1 MDEPAA
7 QEYPPVF
14 GANSWRTT
22 SLWSPFLSSLPITGA
37 SISILDDAHRQST
50 VGTSDSLA
58 AQLDE
63 LQFDLGEGPRWEC
76 LATGLPVLVPHLDG
90 TTGSS
95 SGSSWPM
102 FGTAVRELEVG
113 ALFAFPLHLGAAVV
127 GVVDMYRST
136 PGELDIAAIGRATAI
151 ADGIA
156 LRAVRLAV
164 GGAGNDRSLDTQ
176 RNPAMRR
183 EVHQATGMILFQLDS
198 TATEAFSRLRAYA
211 FSSGRSM
218 LEVSRDVL
226 ARRIDFSELP
236 EE

>member
-1 MDEPAA
+1 MDESATQ
-7 QEYPPVF
+7 QEQPDSSV
-14 GANSWRTT
+14 NSWRTT
-22 SLWSPFLSSLPITGA
+22 SLWSPFLAALPITGA
-37 SISILDDAHRQST
+37 SISVLDNERWQST

-76 LATGLPVLVPHLDG
+76 LKTARPVLVPHVDP
-90 TTGSS
+90 T
-95 SGSSWPM
+95 SGASWPM
-102 FGTAVRELEVG
+102 FDMAVRALEVG
-113 ALFAFPLHLGAAVV
+113 ALFAFPLHVGAAVV

-136 PGELDIAAIGRATAI
+136 PGTLDRAAIGRATAI

-164 GGAGNDRSLDTQ
+164 GGADNDRSLDTS

-183 EVHQATGMILFQLDS
+183 EVHQATGMILIQLDTS
-198 TATEAFSRLRAYA
+198 ATEAFSRLRAHA

-218 LEVSRDVL
+218 LDVSRDVL
-226 ARRIDFSELP
+226 AHRIDFGELP

>member
-1 MDEPAA
+1 MDESAA
-7 QEYPPVF
+7 PQESPVF
-14 GANSWRTT
+14 GVTSWRTT
-22 SLWSPFLSSLPITGA
+22 SLWSPFLSSLPVSGA
-37 SISILDDAHRQST
+37 SISILDDARRQST
-50 VGTSDSLA
+50 IGTSDSLA

-76 LATGLPVLVPHLDG
+76 LTTGRPVLVPQFD
-90 TTGSS
+90 GSS
-95 SGSSWPM
+95 GANWPM
-102 FGTAVRELEVG
+102 FDSAVRDLDVG

-136 PGELDIAAIGRATAI
+136 PGKLDTAAIARATAI

-164 GGAGNDRSLDTQ
+164 GGADNDRSLDTP

-183 EVHQATGMILFQLDS
+183 EVHQATGMILFQLDT

>member
-1 MDEPAA
+1 MDESAA
-7 QEYPPVF
+7 QEDPPIGVR
-14 GANSWRTT
+14 SWRTT
-22 SLWSPFLSSLPITGA
+22 SLWSPFLTALPITGA
-37 SISILDDAHRQST
+37 SISVLDDGQRQST

-76 LATGLPVLVPHLDG
+76 LATGRPVLVPRFDEQ
-90 TTGSS
+90 
-95 SGSSWPM
+95 SGAQWPM
-102 FGTAVRELEVG
+102 FDLAARELDVG

-136 PGELDIAAIGRATAI
+136 PGKLDNAALVRATAI

-164 GGAGNDRSLDTQ
+164 AGADNEKALDTQ

-183 EVHQATGMILFQLDS
+183 EVHQATGMILFQLDTS
-198 TATEAFSRLRAYA
+198 ATEAFSRLRAHA

-218 LEVSRDVL
+218 LDVSRDVL
-226 ARRIDFSELP
+226 ARRLDFSELP